1 MRVNNDYKGTAF
13 GDPARSLTAERIK
26 DSKLQIANTNQS
38 KAETTQLK
46 SVENSNR
53 QASAADRAK
62 TTTAASKATEA
73 QAQSAK
79 SYPVDYKGTAFGDP
93 AVTGKMIGG
102 NLDIY
107 M

>member
-13 GDPARSLTAERIK
+13 GDPDQSLAATRINTSNLRISAADRSEAASELA
-26 DSKLQIANTNQS
+26 
-38 KAETTQLK
+38 K
-46 SVENSNR
+46 SAENSSR
-53 QASAADRAK
+53 QASAASRAK
-62 TTTAASKATEA
+62 TVTAASKATEV

-79 SYPVDYKGTAFGDP
+79 NYPVDFKGTAFGDP